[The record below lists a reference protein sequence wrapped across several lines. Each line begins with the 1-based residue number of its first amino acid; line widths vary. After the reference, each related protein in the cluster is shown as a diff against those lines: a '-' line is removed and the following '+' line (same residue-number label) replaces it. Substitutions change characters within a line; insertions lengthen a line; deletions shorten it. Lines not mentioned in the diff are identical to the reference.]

1 MKLQHVLSTFGLLAV
16 MITSS
21 MAHAE
26 IFRNSYIS
34 FELPANWSCRS
45 EGTEWVCFSKINKK
59 AKEAIII
66 LTAKEAGPAD
76 SFNFYETYLK
86 QERTVPNAKGQ
97 PMKSKVLHVKKVGLA
112 KHTWVDGMHLS
123 SEIEDFYTRYLA
135 TVKQGLAIIVSFS
148 AHKAYYTKYSSDF
161 LRAIKSLKVVANR
174 NLLAAPNAGQ
184 KGPTTN
190 PFGGPTNLGG
200 NLNLDDPPKVSKS
213 KNDLMGKVIG
223 GILLLLIGAYFI
235 FKKRKK

>member
-1 MKLQHVLSTFGLLAV
+1 M
-16 MITSS
+16 
-21 MAHAE
+21 
-26 IFRNSYIS
+26 
-34 FELPANWSCRS
+34 
-45 EGTEWVCFSKINKK
+45 
-59 AKEAIII
+59 
-66 LTAKEAGPAD
+66 TAKEAGPAD

-190 PFGGPTNLGG
+190 PFGGPTKQSQLQRPDFCVFQARLPNRPPGSPPRPHK
-200 NLNLDDPPKVSKS
+200 DPIQELPRGPKRLPRGPERLPRGPK
-213 KNDLMGKVIG
+213 
-223 GILLLLIGAYFI
+223 
-235 FKKRKK
+235 